1 MSWKRSNKNTIPKV
15 DIPKEKSDY
24 RGINITPVIAR
35 AFEEAVYNIF
45 VKEAV
50 EENLSTTQFTYRES
64 ENCTSALLTI
74 QHFINK
80 HLDNPDCEAVRV
92 FAMDFSEAFNSV
104 RHELL
109 SNKLKLLP
117 LNAYIINWYHS
128 FLYNRQQRIVHKNHL
143 HEWKGLNKGTMQ
155 GSVSGPYVF
164 NVFLNDLEIK
174 LGSTP
179 ALFKYADESTVNAR
193 CPVH

>member
-1 MSWKRSNKNTIPKV
+1 MLWKRSNTNTIPKF
-15 DIPKEKSDY
+15 DIPKEKSDF

-35 AFEEAVYNIF
+35 AFEEAVYNTFVKEAVYNTF

-50 EENLSTTQFTYRES
+50 EENLSTTQFAYRES
-64 ENCTSALLTI
+64 GNCTSALLTI

-92 FAMDFSEAFNSV
+92 NAMDFSKAFDSV

-117 LNAYIINWYHS
+117 LNAYIINWYQS

-143 HEWKGLNKGTMQ
+143 HEWKGLNEGTTQ
-155 GSVSGPYVF
+155 VV
-164 NVFLNDLEIK
+164 
-174 LGSTP
+174 
-179 ALFKYADESTVNAR
+179 
-193 CPVH
+193 